1 MDVATFKQANR
12 TMWAAGNYDI
22 VAERILSVGERLVSR
37 VGVRQGEDV
46 LDVACG
52 TGNATIPAAQAGAR
66 VVGADLTPE
75 LFDAARRRAADAGVE
90 VDWVEGDAEALPFDD
105 ESFDVVV
112 STFGCMFAPRH
123 ELAAREIARALRPN
137 GRVGVASWTP
147 EGVIGDFFGA
157 VGAHLPPPPSFAS
170 PPIMWGN
177 PDHVRSLFADAGL
190 GLDFEL
196 DSVEFDFDSVHEAVD
211 FYETNF
217 GPLVK
222 ARELLEPQ
230 GLWGAAHCDLVALY
244 EEHEGDDGS
253 LTFAGEYLVTTGRK
267 TEGATGV

>member
-1 MDVATFKQANR
+1 MDIVTFKQRNR

-22 VAERILSVGERLVSR
+22 VAERILSAGERLVSR
-37 VGVRQGEDV
+37 LGIRQGEDV

-52 TGNATIPAAQAGAR
+52 TGNATIPAARAGAR

-75 LFDAARRRAADAGVE
+75 LFAPARRHAADAGVE
-90 VDWVEGDAEALPFDD
+90 IEWVEADAEALPFDD
-105 ESFDVVV
+105 ESFDVVT

-123 ELAAREIARALRPN
+123 ELAAREMARVLRPE

-177 PDHVRSLFADAGL
+177 PDHVRSLFADTGVEL
-190 GLDFEL
+190 SFER
-196 DSVEFDFDSVHEAVD
+196 DSVEFHFDSVTEAVD

-222 ARELLEPQ
+222 AREQLQPQ
-230 GLWGAAHCDLVALY
+230 GLWDAAHRDLVALY

-253 LTFAGEYLVTTGRK
+253 LAFAGEYLVAIGRK
-267 TEGATGV
+267 T

>member
-1 MDVATFKQANR
+1 MDVATFKEHNR
-12 TMWAAGNYDI
+12 SMWAAGNYDL
-22 VAERILSVGERLVSR
+22 VAERILGVGEGLVAR
-37 VGVRQGEDV
+37 VGIRPGEDV

-52 TGNATIPAAQAGAR
+52 TGNATIPAARAGAH

-75 LFDAARRRAADAGVE
+75 LFDAARRHASDAGVE
-90 VDWVEGDAEALPFDD
+90 VTWIEGDAEALPFGD

-123 ELAAREIARALRPN
+123 ELAAREIARVLRPG
-137 GRVGVASWTP
+137 GRIGVASWTP

-177 PDHVRSLFADAGL
+177 PDHVRSVFADTGL
-190 GLDFEL
+190 ELAFEL
-196 DSVEFDFDSVHEAVD
+196 ASVEFQFGSVHEAVD

-222 ARELLEPQ
+222 AREQLEPQ
-230 GLWGAAHCDLVALY
+230 GRWVAAHRDLVALY
-244 EEHEGDDGS
+244 EEHEADDGS
-253 LTFAGEYLVTTGRK
+253 LTFGGEYLVTTGRK
-267 TEGATGV
+267 S

>member
-1 MDVATFKQANR
+1 
-12 TMWAAGNYDI
+12 
-22 VAERILSVGERLVSR
+22 
-37 VGVRQGEDV
+37 
-46 LDVACG
+46 
-52 TGNATIPAAQAGAR
+52 
-66 VVGADLTPE
+66 
-75 LFDAARRRAADAGVE
+75 
-90 VDWVEGDAEALPFDD
+90 
-105 ESFDVVV
+105 
-112 STFGCMFAPRH
+112 MFAPRQA
-123 ELAAREIARALRPN
+123 LAAREIGRVLRPG

-177 PDHVRSLFADAGL
+177 PDHVRSLFADTGL
-190 GLDFEL
+190 ELSFEL
-196 DSVEFDFDSVHEAVD
+196 DGVEFRFDSVPETVD

-230 GLWGAAHCDLVALY
+230 GLWDAAHRDLVALY

-267 TEGATGV
+267 TEGAAGV